1 MFGDSLGGVLYFV
14 YFIVYG
20 LAHYAPD
27 IIAAVTKI
35 KFGDLVGMLP
45 NV

>member
-14 YFIVYG
+14 YLIVYG

-27 IIAAVTKI
+27 IIAAVTKS
-35 KFGDLVGMLP
+35 KFGDLEGMLP